1 LKFME
6 CISVRSLFKSYDGIN
21 AVDGIDLD
29 VVKGQ
34 IFGFLGPNGAG
45 KSTVIKLLTTLIHPT
60 SGKISVLKIDAL
72 KEPLKIRQ
80 KIGVVLQQPSY
91 EPTLSVEKSLAKYGM
106 MWNLDKKTRNI
117 RTEEL
122 LTAFNLVEI
131 RKKKNEDLS
140 IGQRRR
146 VQVAREFMHDM
157 DLLFLDEPTVG
168 LDPTARRQLLD
179 FLRNKV
185 KETNLTIFYTTHVL
199 TEAEYLCDNIAIIN
213 KGRIVTIDSPNEL
226 KNRFGHEKTIKIHVS
241 SNIET
246 LENLLEN
253 IQDCKIEFNTG
264 ATITIQST
272 NSELVLMNVLK
283 ILNQNNISIDDLSAI
298 PTNLEEIFLKVVS
311 DSNASDNQIS

>member
-1 LKFME
+1 MK
-6 CISVRSLFKSYDGIN
+6 SVFARSLFKSYDGIN

-29 VVKGQ
+29 VDEGQ

-45 KSTVIKLLTTLIHPT
+45 KSTVIKLLTTLLQPT

-72 KEPLKIRQ
+72 KEPLKIRK

-91 EPTLSVEKSLAKYGM
+91 EPTLSVEKSLEKYGM
-106 MWNLDKKTRNI
+106 MWNLDKKTRND

-122 LTAFNLVEI
+122 LITFNLVEI

>member
-1 LKFME
+1 MN
-6 CISVRSLFKSYDGIN
+6 CISARSLFKSYDGIN

-29 VVKGQ
+29 VDEGQ

-60 SGKISVLKIDAL
+60 SGKISVLKLDAL
-72 KEPLKIRQ
+72 KEPLKIRK

-91 EPTLSVEKSLAKYGM
+91 EPTLSVEKSLEKYGM
-106 MWNLDKKTRNI
+106 MWNLDKKTRND

-122 LTAFNLVEI
+122 LITFNLVEI

-168 LDPTARRQLLD
+168 LDPTASRQLLD
-179 FLRNKV
+179 YLRNKV

-226 KNRFGHEKTIKIHVS
+226 KNRFGHEKTIKIHIF
-241 SNIET
+241 SNTET
-246 LENLLEN
+246 IGTLLEN

-283 ILNQNNISIDDLSAI
+283 ILNQNNIPIDDLSAI

>member
-1 LKFME
+1 MK
-6 CISVRSLFKSYDGIN
+6 SVFARSLFKSYDGIN

-29 VVKGQ
+29 VDEGQ

-45 KSTVIKLLTTLIHPT
+45 KSTVIKLLTTLIQPT
-60 SGKISVLKIDAL
+60 SGKISVLEIDTA
-72 KEPLKIRQ
+72 KEPLNIRK

-91 EPTLSVEKSLAKYGM
+91 EPTLTVEKSLEKYGM
-106 MWNLDKKTRNI
+106 MWDLDKKTRMN

-122 LTAFNLVEI
+122 LTAFSLVEI
-131 RKKKNEDLS
+131 RKKRNEDLS

-179 FLRNKV
+179 FLKNKV
-185 KETNLTIFYTTHVL
+185 KEENLTIFYTTHVL

-213 KGRIVTIDSPNEL
+213 KGKIITVDSPNEL
-226 KNRFGHEKTIKIHVS
+226 KKRFGREKTIKIHVS
-241 SNIET
+241 SNTET
-246 LENLLEN
+246 LQGLFDD
-253 IQDCKIEFNTG
+253 IKDCKIEFGAG
-264 ATITIQST
+264 ATITIHST
-272 NSELVLMNVLK
+272 DSELVLMNILK
-283 ILNQNNISIDDLSAI
+283 ILNQNNIVIDDLSAI

>member
-1 LKFME
+1 MKSILA
-6 CISVRSLFKSYDGIN
+6 RSLFKSYDGIN

-29 VVKGQ
+29 VDGGQ

-45 KSTVIKLLTTLIHPT
+45 KSTVIKLLTTLIQPT
-60 SGKISVLKIDAL
+60 SGNISVLKIDPV
-72 KEPLKIRQ
+72 KEPLKIR
-80 KIGVVLQQPSY
+80 KRIGVVLQQPSY
-91 EPTLSVEKSLAKYGM
+91 EPTLSVEKSLQKYGM
-106 MWNLDKKTRNI
+106 MWDIDKKTRKY

-179 FLRNKV
+179 FLKNKV
-185 KETNLTIFYTTHVL
+185 KEKNLTIFYTTHVL

-213 KGRIVTIDSPNEL
+213 KGKIITVDSPNEL
-226 KNRFGHEKTIKIHVS
+226 KKRFGREKTIKIHIS
-241 SNIET
+241 SKTEG
-246 LENLLEN
+246 LESLLEN
-253 IQDCKIEFNTG
+253 IKDCKIECNTG
-264 ATITIQST
+264 ATIIIRST
-272 NSELVLMNVLK
+272 DSELVLMNILK
-283 ILNQNNISIDDLSAI
+283 ILNQNGIDVDDLSVI

-311 DSNASDNQIS
+311 DSNASNNQIS

>member
-1 LKFME
+1 MNSIFA
-6 CISVRSLFKSYDGIN
+6 RSLFKSYDEIN

-29 VVKGQ
+29 IDEGQ

-45 KSTVIKLLTTLIHPT
+45 KSTVIKLLTTLIQPT
-60 SGKISVLKIDAL
+60 SGKISVLEIDTV
-72 KEPLKIRQ
+72 KEPLSIR
-80 KIGVVLQQPSY
+80 KKNGVVLQQPSY
-91 EPTLSVEKSLAKYGM
+91 EPTLSVEKSLEKYGM
-106 MWNLDKKTRNI
+106 MWDLDKKTRKD

-131 RKKKNEDLS
+131 RKKRNEDLS

-179 FLRNKV
+179 FLKNKV

-226 KNRFGHEKTIKIHVS
+226 KNRFGHEKTIKIHAS

-272 NSELVLMNVLK
+272 NSELVLMNILK

>member
-1 LKFME
+1 MN
-6 CISVRSLFKSYDGIN
+6 CISARSLFKSYDGIN

-29 VVKGQ
+29 VDEGQ

-72 KEPLKIRQ
+72 KEPLKIRK
-80 KIGVVLQQPSY
+80 KI
-91 EPTLSVEKSLAKYGM
+91 
-106 MWNLDKKTRNI
+106 
-117 RTEEL
+117 
-122 LTAFNLVEI
+122 
-131 RKKKNEDLS
+131 EDLS